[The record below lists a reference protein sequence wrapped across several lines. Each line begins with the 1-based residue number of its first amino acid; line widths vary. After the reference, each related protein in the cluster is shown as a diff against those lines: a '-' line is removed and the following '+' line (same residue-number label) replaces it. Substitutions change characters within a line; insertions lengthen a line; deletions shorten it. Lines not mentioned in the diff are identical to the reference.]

1 MAGLESWKGCTMI
14 QDHERVGDTEPCPP
28 PPEAVSDTIPCPPPW
43 EIGDW
48 EVQDDDVCCECPTEE
63 IDRWAI
69 TRALGKLDEPFEELG
84 IIDIIIEEI

>member
-1 MAGLESWKGCTMI
+1 MSYQAI
-14 QDHERVGDTEPCPP
+14 
-28 PPEAVSDTIPCPPPW
+28 IPSMCRN
-43 EIGDW
+43 GNLHW

-84 IIDIIIEEI
+84 IIDVIREEI